1 MNIALLALSVPICIA
16 DMTSFVIP
24 NIYHKI
30 LFYCTLTYLALVGIG
45 QLRQV
50 AVSLVIL
57 ILLHLIGTGMGD
69 LKLLALILLT
79 HSFNAAEYIAFVY
92 IVALVHIAAMTAFH
106 RAIPSKIAL
115 APSIFIGLGTYLA
128 TR

>member
-24 NIYHKI
+24 NIYNKI
-30 LFYCTLTYLALVGIG
+30 LFYCALTYLALVGIG

-79 HSFNAAEYIAFVY
+79 HSFNAAEYIVLVF
-92 IVALVHIAAMTAFH
+92 IVALVHTAVMTAFH

>member
-1 MNIALLALSVPICIA
+1 MALLALSIPICIA
-16 DMTSFVIP
+16 DMSNFVIP
-24 NIYHKI
+24 NIYNKI
-30 LFYCTLTYLALVGIG
+30 LFYCALTYLPFVGLG

-50 AVSLVIL
+50 AVSLAKL
-57 ILLHLIGTGMGD
+57 ILLYLMGTGMGD

-79 HSFNAAEYIAFVY
+79 NSFNAAECIAFVS
-92 IVALVHIAAMTAFH
+92 IVALVHIAVMTAFH

-115 APSIFIGLGTYLA
+115 APSIFVGLGTYLA

>member
-1 MNIALLALSVPICIA
+1 MNLALLALSVPICIA

-24 NIYHKI
+24 NIYNKI
-30 LFYCTLTYLALVGIG
+30 LFYCALTYLALVGIG

>member
-1 MNIALLALSVPICIA
+1 MNIALLALSIPICIA
-16 DMTSFVIP
+16 DIRSFVIP
-24 NIYHKI
+24 NIYNKI
-30 LFYCTLTYLALVGIG
+30 LFYCALTYLSLVGLG

-50 AVSLVIL
+50 AVSLAIL

-79 HSFNAAEYIAFVY
+79 HSFNVAEYIAFVF
-92 IVALVHIAAMTAFH
+92 IVALVHISVMTAFH

-115 APSIFIGLGTYLA
+115 APSIFMGLATYLA

>member
-1 MNIALLALSVPICIA
+1 MNLALLALSIPICIA
-16 DMTSFVIP
+16 DMNNFVIP
-24 NIYHKI
+24 NIYKKI
-30 LFYCTLTYLALVGIG
+30 LFYCALTYLALVGIG

-79 HSFNAAEYIAFVY
+79 HSFNAAEYIAFVF
-92 IVALVHIAAMTAFH
+92 IVALVHIAVMTAFH
-106 RAIPSKIAL
+106 RAIPSKIAP

>member
-1 MNIALLALSVPICIA
+1 MNIALLALSIPICIA
-16 DMTSFVIP
+16 DMSNFVIP
-24 NIYHKI
+24 NIYNKV
-30 LFYCTLTYLALVGIG
+30 LLYCALTYLALVGLG

-50 AVSLVIL
+50 AVSLAIL
-57 ILLHLIGTGMGD
+57 ILLYLIGTGMGD
-69 LKLLALILLT
+69 LKLLAIILLT
-79 HSFNAAEYIAFVY
+79 HSFNAAEYIAFVF
-92 IVALVHIAAMTAFH
+92 IVSLVHIAVMTAFH

>member
-1 MNIALLALSVPICIA
+1 MNLALLALSIPICIA

-24 NIYHKI
+24 NIYNKI
-30 LFYCTLTYLALVGIG
+30 LFYFALTYLALVGLG

-50 AVSLVIL
+50 AVTLAIL
-57 ILLHLIGTGMGD
+57 ILLHLIDTGMGD

-79 HSFNAAEYIAFVY
+79 HSFHAAEYIASVY
-92 IVALVHIAAMTAFH
+92 IVALVHIAVMTAFH

>member
-1 MNIALLALSVPICIA
+1 MNLALLALSIPICIA
-16 DMTSFVIP
+16 DMNNFVIP
-24 NIYHKI
+24 NIYNKI
-30 LFYCTLTYLALVGIG
+30 LFYCALTYLALVGLG
-45 QLRQV
+45 QHRQV

-79 HSFNAAEYIAFVY
+79 HSFNAAEYIALVF
-92 IVALVHIAAMTAFH
+92 IVALVHIAVMTAFH
-106 RAIPSKIAL
+106 RAIPSKIAP